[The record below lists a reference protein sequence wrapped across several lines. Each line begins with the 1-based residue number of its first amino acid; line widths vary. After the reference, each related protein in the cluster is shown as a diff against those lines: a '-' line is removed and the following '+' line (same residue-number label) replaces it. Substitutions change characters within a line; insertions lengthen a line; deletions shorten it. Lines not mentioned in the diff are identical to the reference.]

1 MTPNQVD
8 CFLAVLKHGNITA
21 AAKAMFLSPQ
31 VVSQHISQLEK
42 ELSVPLFHRRRSG
55 MELTAFGQQFYDFS
69 VRWIGM
75 YNHTLKSISELYN
88 NLSLHFSIGI
98 SEYIDTLGIISGSL
112 SDFAHSHSST
122 GIRCEQQNNHIL
134 IEKIHSGQLDIAIMC
149 ETQVTPGAD
158 LDVEPVAAEDLR
170 LYISGVENIDPDLSL
185 DSPQLREILQTLP
198 HVDTPYGHWNTF
210 GWKQVAKRMNTF
222 LGLPSQSDY
231 YVPNFRSV
239 LACLHTIPCAIVCDS
254 RFGFIRETEDIFSIP
269 LNVESSICCVWS
281 KQNENPLIR
290 EFVDHVKRYY
300 SAETTN

>member
-122 GIRCEQQNNHIL
+122 DIRCEQQNNHIL

-231 YVPNFRSV
+231 SVPNFRSV

-254 RFGFIRETEDIFSIP
+254 RFGFIRETEDIFNIP

-300 SAETTN
+300 STETIS